1 MVRNACDQS
10 SSAYQFYN
18 KKAMN
23 LLYKLFIAENA
34 VIRRFV
40 YQEEHQETDVED
52 IVMAV
57 ARYSVYTIIVQLMS
71 WV

>member
-1 MVRNACDQS
+1 
-10 SSAYQFYN
+10 
-18 KKAMN
+18 MN

-52 IVMAV
+52 IIVMAV

>member
-1 MVRNACDQS
+1 
-10 SSAYQFYN
+10 
-18 KKAMN
+18 MN